1 MLVSYRNEASEDSN
15 FKLNS
20 IEDAIKDIAAGKI
33 IIVVDDEDRE
43 NEGDFVCAA
52 ELVTPEIINFMATYG
67 RGLICAPITAERAK
81 TLQLDYMVSQNT
93 DLHET
98 AFTVS
103 IDYKKKGCTTGISA
117 YDRATG
123 IQALIADDTS
133 PQDFAKPGHIF
144 PLVGKQGGVLRR
156 TGHTEASIDLS
167 ILAGLKPGGVLI
179 EILNPD
185 GTMARLPDLMEMAK
199 RFDLK
204 IISIKDLVAYR
215 MDRERLVAHQDTLS
229 IDTAYGKFD
238 LMTFSETNTGQ
249 SHLVLKKGDWRV
261 GDAVL
266 TRVHSGSN
274 VAEMFAFFLE
284 GMNRTIHKT
293 LQLIEKEG
301 QGVLILLRQP
311 EPAHGIQGIMDNL
324 KEQQSQGARLNPYVR
339 RNMEAEQKDFGI
351 GAQIL
356 NELNIR
362 KIRLMTNNP
371 KKRVGLIGYNLEIVE
386 NVPIV

>member
-1 MLVSYRNEASEDSN
+1 LD
-15 FKLNS
+15 S
-20 IEDAIKDIAAGKI
+20 IEDAIKDIASGKI

-67 RGLICAPITAERAK
+67 RGLICAPITAELADS
-81 TLQLDYMVSQNT
+81 LQLDYMVSQNT

-103 IDYKKKGCTTGISA
+103 VDYKKKGCTTGISA

-185 GTMARLPDLMEMAK
+185 GTMARLPQLIEMAK

-215 MDRERLVAHQDTLS
+215 MDRERLISHQNTLS

-249 SHLVLKKGDWRV
+249 SHLVLKKGDWSPD
-261 GDAVL
+261 DAVL

-274 VAEMFAFFLE
+274 VAEIFAFFLE

-301 QGVLILLRQP
+301 KGALILLRQP
-311 EPAHGIQGIMDNL
+311 EPADGIQGIMDNL

>member
-1 MLVSYRNEASEDSN
+1 MLVSYRNEASEDSI
-15 FKLNS
+15 FKLDS

-67 RGLICAPITAERAK
+67 RGLICAPITSERAN

-103 IDYKKKGCTTGISA
+103 VDYKKKGCTTGISA

-123 IQALIADDTS
+123 IQALIAEDTS

-185 GTMARLPDLMEMAK
+185 GTMARLPQLIEMAK

-215 MDRERLVAHQDTLS
+215 MDRERLISHQNTLS

-249 SHLVLKKGDWRV
+249 SHLVLKKGDWSPD
-261 GDAVL
+261 DAVL

-274 VAEMFAFFLE
+274 VAEIFAFFLE

-301 QGVLILLRQP
+301 KGALILLRQP
-311 EPAHGIQGIMDNL
+311 EPADGIQGIMDNL

-371 KKRVGLIGYNLEIVE
+371 KKRVGLIGYNLEIIE
-386 NVPIV
+386 NVPIA

>member
-324 KEQQSQGARLNPYVR
+324 KEQQSQGSRLNPYVR

>member
-1 MLVSYRNEASEDSN
+1 MLVSYRNEASQDSN
-15 FKLNS
+15 FKLDS

-67 RGLICAPITAERAK
+67 RGLICAPITAELADS
-81 TLQLDYMVSQNT
+81 LQLDYMVSQNT

-103 IDYKKKGCTTGISA
+103 VDYKKKGCTTGISA

-123 IQALIADDTS
+123 IQALIAEDTS

-185 GTMARLPDLMEMAK
+185 GTMARLPQLIEMAK

-215 MDRERLVAHQDTLS
+215 MDRERLISHQNTLS

-249 SHLVLKKGDWRV
+249 SHLVLKKGDWSPD
-261 GDAVL
+261 DAIL

-274 VAEMFAFFLE
+274 VAEIFAFFLE

-301 QGVLILLRQP
+301 KGALILLRQP
-311 EPAHGIQGIMDNL
+311 EPADGIQGIMDNL

-371 KKRVGLIGYNLEIVE
+371 KKRVGLIGYNLEIIE
-386 NVPIV
+386 NVPIA

>member
-1 MLVSYRNEASEDSN
+1 MLVSYRNEASQDSN
-15 FKLNS
+15 FKLDS

-67 RGLICAPITAERAK
+67 RGLICAPITAELADS
-81 TLQLDYMVSQNT
+81 LQLDYMVSQNT

-103 IDYKKKGCTTGISA
+103 VDYKKKGCTTGISA

-123 IQALIADDTS
+123 IQALIAEDTS

-185 GTMARLPDLMEMAK
+185 GTMARLPELIEMAK

-215 MDRERLVAHQDTLS
+215 MDRERLISHQNTLS

-249 SHLVLKKGDWRV
+249 SHLVLKKGDWSPD
-261 GDAVL
+261 DAVL

-274 VAEMFAFFLE
+274 VAEIFAFFLE

-301 QGVLILLRQP
+301 KGALILLRQP
-311 EPAHGIQGIMDNL
+311 EPADGIQGIMDNL

-371 KKRVGLIGYNLEIVE
+371 KKRVGLIGYNLEIIE
-386 NVPIV
+386 NVPIA

>member
-1 MLVSYRNEASEDSN
+1 
-15 FKLNS
+15 
-20 IEDAIKDIAAGKI
+20 
-33 IIVVDDEDRE
+33 
-43 NEGDFVCAA
+43 
-52 ELVTPEIINFMATYG
+52 
-67 RGLICAPITAERAK
+67 
-81 TLQLDYMVSQNT
+81 
-93 DLHET
+93 
-98 AFTVS
+98 
-103 IDYKKKGCTTGISA
+103 
-117 YDRATG
+117 
-123 IQALIADDTS
+123 
-133 PQDFAKPGHIF
+133 
-144 PLVGKQGGVLRR
+144 
-156 TGHTEASIDLS
+156 
-167 ILAGLKPGGVLI
+167 
-179 EILNPD
+179 
-185 GTMARLPDLMEMAK
+185 
-199 RFDLK
+199 
-204 IISIKDLVAYR
+204 

-324 KEQQSQGARLNPYVR
+324 KEQQSQGSRLNPYVR

-351 GAQIL
+351 GAQ
-356 NELNIR
+356 N
-362 KIRLMTNNP
+362 
-371 KKRVGLIGYNLEIVE
+371 
-386 NVPIV
+386 

>member
-311 EPAHGIQGIMDNL
+311 EPAHGIQGIMNNL
-324 KEQQSQGARLNPYVR
+324 KEQQSQGSRLNPYVR

>member
-1 MLVSYRNEASEDSN
+1 MLVSYRNDASEDSN
-15 FKLNS
+15 FQLDS

-67 RGLICAPITAERAK
+67 RGLICAPITAGRAQA
-81 TLQLDYMVSQNT
+81 LRLDYMVSQNT

-144 PLVGKQGGVLRR
+144 PLIAKQGGVLRR

-185 GTMARLPDLMEMAK
+185 GTMARLPQLMEIAS

-215 MDRERLVAHQDTLS
+215 MDRERLVSHQDTLS

-249 SHLVLKKGDWRV
+249 RHLVLKKGDWSPD
-261 GDAVL
+261 DAVL

-274 VAEMFAFFLE
+274 VAEIFAFFLE

-301 QGVLILLRQP
+301 QGALILLRQP
-311 EPAHGIQGIMDNL
+311 EPDDGIQAIMDNL
-324 KEQQSQGARLNPYVR
+324 KEQHSEGSRLNPYVR

-371 KKRVGLIGYNLEIVE
+371 KKRVGLIGYNLEIIE
-386 NVPIV
+386 NVPIG

>member
-1 MLVSYRNEASEDSN
+1 MLVSYRNEASQDSN
-15 FKLNS
+15 FKLDS

-67 RGLICAPITAERAK
+67 RGLICAPITAELADS
-81 TLQLDYMVSQNT
+81 LQLDYMVSQNT

-103 IDYKKKGCTTGISA
+103 VDYKKKGCTTGISA

-123 IQALIADDTS
+123 IQALIAEDTS

-185 GTMARLPDLMEMAK
+185 GTMARLPELIEMAK

-215 MDRERLVAHQDTLS
+215 MDRERLISHQNTLS

-249 SHLVLKKGDWRV
+249 SHLVLKKGDWSPD
-261 GDAVL
+261 DAVL

-274 VAEMFAFFLE
+274 VAEIFAFFLE

-293 LQLIEKEG
+293 LQLIEKG
-301 QGVLILLRQP
+301 
-311 EPAHGIQGIMDNL
+311 
-324 KEQQSQGARLNPYVR
+324 
-339 RNMEAEQKDFGI
+339 
-351 GAQIL
+351 
-356 NELNIR
+356 
-362 KIRLMTNNP
+362 
-371 KKRVGLIGYNLEIVE
+371 
-386 NVPIV
+386 

>member
-1 MLVSYRNEASEDSN
+1 MLVSYRNDTAEESTFNLNTIEEA
-15 FKLNS
+15 
-20 IEDAIKDIAAGKI
+20 IQDIAAGKI

-67 RGLICAPITAERAK
+67 RGLICAPITAERAE
-81 TLQLDYMVSQNT
+81 TLHLDYMVSQNT

-123 IQALIADDTS
+123 IQALISEDTA

-144 PLVGKQGGVLRR
+144 PLIGKQGGVLRR

-167 ILAGLKPGGVLI
+167 VLAGLKPGGVLI

-185 GTMARLPDLMEMAK
+185 GTMARLPQLVDIAK

-215 MDRERLVAHQDTLS
+215 MDRERLVSHEDSLS
-229 IDTAYGKFD
+229 INTPYGEFD
-238 LMTFSETNTGQ
+238 LMTFKETNTGQ
-249 SHLVLKKGDWRV
+249 SHIVLKKGEWSSE
-261 GDAVL
+261 DAVL

-274 VAEMFAFFLE
+274 SAEIFAFFLE

-301 QGVLILLRQP
+301 SGALILLRQP
-311 EPAHGIQGIMDNL
+311 EPSGGIQGIMDSL
-324 KEQQSQGARLNPYVR
+324 KEQHAQGEALNPYVR

-371 KKRVGLIGYNLEIVE
+371 KKRVGLIGYNLEIIE
-386 NVPIV
+386 NIPIA

>member
-1 MLVSYRNEASEDSN
+1 MLVSYKNDTSEESN
-15 FKLNS
+15 FKLNT
-20 IEDAIKDIAAGKI
+20 IDEAVQDIAAGKI

-67 RGLICAPITAERAK
+67 RGLICAPITAERAEALK
-81 TLQLDYMVSQNT
+81 LDYMVSQNT

-123 IQALIADDTS
+123 IQALIADDTA

-144 PLVGKQGGVLRR
+144 PLVAKSGGVLRR

-167 ILAGLKPGGVLI
+167 VLAGLKPGGVLI

-185 GTMARLPDLMEMAK
+185 GTMARLPELMEIAK

-215 MDRERLVAHQDTLS
+215 MDRERLVTHEDTLS
-229 IDTAYGKFD
+229 INTPYGKFD

-249 SHLVLKKGDWRV
+249 SHVVLKKGEWNA

-274 VAEMFAFFLE
+274 AAEVFAFFLE

-301 QGVLILLRQP
+301 RGALILLRQP
-311 EPAHGIQGIMDNL
+311 EPIGGVQEIMTNL
-324 KEQQSQGARLNPYVR
+324 QEQQEQGESLNPYVR

-371 KKRVGLIGYNLEIVE
+371 KKRVGLIGYNLEIIE

>member
-1 MLVSYRNEASEDSN
+1 MLVSYRNEASQDSN
-15 FKLNS
+15 FKLDS

-67 RGLICAPITAERAK
+67 RGLICAPITAELADS
-81 TLQLDYMVSQNT
+81 LQLDYMVSQNT

-103 IDYKKKGCTTGISA
+103 VDYKKKGCTTGISA

-123 IQALIADDTS
+123 IQALIAEDTS

-185 GTMARLPDLMEMAK
+185 GTMARLPQLIEMAK

-215 MDRERLVAHQDTLS
+215 MDRERLISHQNTLS

-249 SHLVLKKGDWRV
+249 SHLVLKKGDWSPD
-261 GDAVL
+261 DAVL

-274 VAEMFAFFLE
+274 VAEIFAFFLE

-301 QGVLILLRQP
+301 KGALILLRQP
-311 EPAHGIQGIMDNL
+311 EPADGIQGIMDNL

-371 KKRVGLIGYNLEIVE
+371 KKRVGLIGYNLEIIE
-386 NVPIV
+386 NVPIA